1 LDRVEE
7 CAGPFLCA
15 VGTRARG
22 WSLKPWIVVGG
33 WRREPLRGSNRPG
46 DETEHQT
53 QPNERDTEHA
63 PVLNHDGRERKQ
75 THASTFAAGCSG
87 VGVGSRPTMRY
98 AVLLGVG
105 AVGFGLL
112 AWQVQSPAV
121 AWAPAWLAFGFGVAA
136 IGYAGAGPGVFGKR
150 ANGTRAPWAYL
161 VVGPFLLVSQFTR
174 LLQLKLL
181 GENPYDR
188 VAPGLYVGRL
198 IGRRRMPADV
208 RTVVDMTSEFLEAP
222 AIRAEL
228 NYLCLPT
235 LDGTAHTLTPL
246 LPFAQAVLASEGP
259 HYIHCAAG
267 HGRSSMVAAIVL
279 VVRGEADTV
288 DAAEAQMK
296 SARPR
301 VHLGRA
307 QHRAAT
313 TTATALLALEPAP
326 SSEEDSPTGVPGP
339 SETAS

>member
-1 LDRVEE
+1 
-7 CAGPFLCA
+7 
-15 VGTRARG
+15 
-22 WSLKPWIVVGG
+22 
-33 WRREPLRGSNRPG
+33 
-46 DETEHQT
+46 
-53 QPNERDTEHA
+53 
-63 PVLNHDGRERKQ
+63 
-75 THASTFAAGCSG
+75 
-87 VGVGSRPTMRY
+87 MRY
-98 AVLLGVG
+98 AFLLAVG
-105 AVGFGLL
+105 ALGFALL
-112 AWQVQSPAV
+112 AWQLVPFSPWIV
-121 AWAPAWLAFGFGVAA
+121 WAPAWLAFGFGVAA

-150 ANGTRAPWAYL
+150 ADGTRALWAYL

-181 GENPYDR
+181 GENPYDL
-188 VAPGLYVGRL
+188 VAPGIYVGRL

-222 AIRAEL
+222 AIRADL

-235 LDGTAHTLTPL
+235 LDGTAHTLSPL
-246 LPFAQAVLASEGP
+246 LPFAQSVLASEGP

-279 VVRGEADTV
+279 VVRGDADTV

-313 TTATALLALEPAP
+313 TTAAALEASTAVPEASTAVPEASTAALVAPEAPPSASGNAASPGVPAP
-326 SSEEDSPTGVPGP
+326 D
-339 SETAS
+339 ETAS